1 MAFEE
6 EEDAFFNF
14 DRASRNLKKTGDL
27 FGNAKGA
34 QELERHS
41 RTLKNNEESKLG
53 KISFNFSTKK
63 ILSSISGK
71 TFENNDR

>member
-1 MAFEE
+1 MALEE

-27 FGNAKGA
+27 FGNAIGTQKL
-34 QELERHS
+34 QRHS

-53 KISFNFSTKK
+53 KIFNFSTKK
-63 ILSSISGK
+63 VLSSISGK